1 MLHIDPELSN
11 LICTDN
17 NHCKLT
23 IDATIYNFFVFIY
36 FYICYFIR
44 FVTDYKSSGKLDK
57 N

>member
-1 MLHIDPELSN
+1 MLHIEPELSN
-11 LICTDN
+11 LICIDN

-36 FYICYFIR
+36 FHICYFIR
-44 FVTDYKSSGKLDK
+44 FITDCKLSGKLDK